1 MRLLKYQAR
10 APALAGARAWYSR
23 RESNPQRPLR
33 RGLLYPFNYGSV
45 YYSVF
50 YRKQAH
56 LPAAGMCR
64 RSSLGRTS
72 VAFAQVLNRPQ
83 GAAARS
89 VSRQEFSDIGYFT
102 PFVQKKQGIL
112 QATCLQNSRHTNYV
126 PSVRRYT
133 DIDAALYKKFPP
145 SPTTL
150 NVDGVFVTVTGKAKD
165 IVAESV
171 AFWNVCCATAP
182 GTTVPSF
189 SNSTRMLRGSVSPD
203 AGDTLL

>member
-1 MRLLKYQAR
+1 MICLLSQTGAFACCGN
-10 APALAGARAWYSR
+10 APTPKS
-23 RESNPQRPLR
+23 
-33 RGLLYPFNYGSV
+33 F
-45 YYSVF
+45 
-50 YRKQAH
+50 
-56 LPAAGMCR
+56 
-64 RSSLGRTS
+64 GRTS
-72 VAFAQVLNRPQ
+72 VAFTQVLNRPQ

-102 PFVQKKQGIL
+102 PFIQKKQGIL
-112 QATCLQNSRHTNYV
+112 QATCLQNSRHPNYV

-171 AFWNVCCATAP
+171 AFWNVCCTTAP
-182 GTTVPSF
+182 GTTVPSC
-189 SNSTRMLRGSVSPD
+189 SNSKRMLRGSVFPD
-203 AGDTLL
+203 AGDTLP